1 MTSEVMPSIEPIET
15 ERLILRPLTEAD
27 AGFIFELVNDPSF
40 IQNIGDRNVRTL
52 EDAKRYITNG
62 PVTSYAR
69 NGFGLYL
76 VELKD
81 TGQPIGMCGL
91 IRRSM
96 LNDVDIGYAY
106 LPHYWS
112 KGYAIEAALAMKQY
126 AREVIGLKRMVA
138 VVDPQNTGSIRLLEK
153 LGMTF
158 DRMVKLAEDD
168 IELKLFSIDL

>member
-1 MTSEVMPSIEPIET
+1 MPSIDPIET
-15 ERLILRPLTEAD
+15 ERLILRPLTEGD
-27 AGFIFELVNDPSF
+27 AEFIFELVNDPSF

-62 PVTSYAR
+62 PVASYAR

-76 VELKD
+76 VELKES
-81 TGQPIGMCGL
+81 GQPIGMCGL

-106 LPHYWS
+106 LPRYWS
-112 KGYAIEAALAMKQY
+112 KGYAIEAALAMKKY

-138 VVDPQNTGSIRLLEK
+138 VVDPQNTSSIRLLEK

-158 DRMVKLAEDD
+158 DQMVKLAEDD

>member
-1 MTSEVMPSIEPIET
+1 MPSIDPIET
-15 ERLILRPLTEAD
+15 ERLILRPLAEGD

-52 EDAKRYITNG
+52 EDAKRYISNG
-62 PVTSYAR
+62 PVASYAR

-106 LPHYWS
+106 LPRYWS

-138 VVDPQNTGSIRLLEK
+138 VVDPQNSGSIRLLEK

-158 DRMVKLAEDD
+158 GRMVKLAEDD

>member
-1 MTSEVMPSIEPIET
+1 MPSIDPIET
-15 ERLILRPLTEAD
+15 ERLILRPLTEGD
-27 AGFIFELVNDPSF
+27 AGFIFKLVNDPSF

-81 TGQPIGMCGL
+81 TGEPIGMCGL
-91 IRRSM
+91 IRRSI

-106 LPHYWS
+106 LPRYWS

-126 AREVIGLKRMVA
+126 AQDVIGLKRMVA

>member
-1 MTSEVMPSIEPIET
+1 MPSIDPIET
-15 ERLILRPLTEAD
+15 ERLILRPLTEGD

-62 PVTSYAR
+62 PVASYAR

-91 IRRSM
+91 IRRNM

-106 LPHYWS
+106 LPRYWS

-158 DRMVKLAEDD
+158 ERMVKLAEDD

>member
-1 MTSEVMPSIEPIET
+1 MPSIDPIET

-62 PVTSYAR
+62 PVASYAR

-91 IRRSM
+91 IRRNM

-106 LPHYWS
+106 LPRYWS

>member
-1 MTSEVMPSIEPIET
+1 MPSIDPIET
-15 ERLILRPLTEAD
+15 ERLILRPLTEGD
-27 AGFIFELVNDPSF
+27 AGFIFKLVNDPSF

-81 TGQPIGMCGL
+81 TGEPIGMCGL
-91 IRRSM
+91 IRRSI

-106 LPHYWS
+106 LPRYWS

-126 AREVIGLKRMVA
+126 ARDVIGLKRMVA

>member
-1 MTSEVMPSIEPIET
+1 MPSIDPIET
-15 ERLILRPLTEAD
+15 ERLILRPLTEGD
-27 AGFIFELVNDPSF
+27 AGFIFELVNDFSF

-62 PVTSYAR
+62 PVASYAR

-91 IRRSM
+91 IRRNM

-106 LPHYWS
+106 LPRYWS

>member
-1 MTSEVMPSIEPIET
+1 MPSIDPIAT
-15 ERLILRPLTEAD
+15 ERLTLRPLTAEDAD
-27 AGFIFELVNDPSF
+27 FILELVNDPSF

-52 EDAKRYITNG
+52 DDAKRYITNG
-62 PVTSYAR
+62 PVASYAK

-106 LPHYWS
+106 LPRYWS

-126 AREVIGLKRMVA
+126 ARDVIGLKRMVA

-158 DRMVKLAEDD
+158 ERIVKLAEDD
-168 IELKLFSIDL
+168 IDLKLFSIDL

>member
-1 MTSEVMPSIEPIET
+1 MSSIDPIET
-15 ERLILRPLTEAD
+15 ERLNLRPLNEGD

-52 EDAKRYITNG
+52 DDAKRYITNG
-62 PVTSYAR
+62 PVASYAK

-76 VELKD
+76 VELKE
-81 TGQPIGMCGL
+81 TGEPIGMCGL

-106 LPHYWS
+106 LPRYWS

-126 AREVIGLKRMVA
+126 AQEDIGLKRMVA

-158 DRMVKLAEDD
+158 ERMVKLAEDD

>member
-1 MTSEVMPSIEPIET
+1 MPSIDPIET
-15 ERLILRPLTEAD
+15 ERLILRPLTEGD
-27 AGFIFELVNDPSF
+27 AGFIFELVNDFSF

-62 PVTSYAR
+62 PVASYAR

-91 IRRSM
+91 IRRNM

-106 LPHYWS
+106 LPRYWS

-158 DRMVKLAEDD
+158 ERMVKLAEDD

>member
-1 MTSEVMPSIEPIET
+1 MPSIDPIET
-15 ERLILRPLTEAD
+15 ERLILRPLNEGD

-62 PVTSYAR
+62 PVASYAR

-91 IRRSM
+91 IRRNM

-106 LPHYWS
+106 LPRYWS

-158 DRMVKLAEDD
+158 ERMVKLAEDD

>member
-1 MTSEVMPSIEPIET
+1 MPSIDPIET
-15 ERLILRPLTEAD
+15 ERLILRPLTEGD

-52 EDAKRYITNG
+52 DDAKRYITNG
-62 PVTSYAR
+62 PVASYAK

-106 LPHYWS
+106 LPRFWS
-112 KGYAIEAALAMKQY
+112 KGYAIEAALVMKQY
-126 AREVIGLKRMVA
+126 ARDVIGLKRLVA
-138 VVDPQNTGSIRLLEK
+138 VVDPQNTASIRLLEK

-168 IELKLFSIDL
+168 IELKLFYIDL

>member
-1 MTSEVMPSIEPIET
+1 MPSITPLVT
-15 ERLILRPLTEAD
+15 GRLILRPLTAED
-27 AGFIFELVNDPSF
+27 AEFILELVNDPSF

-52 EDAKRYITNG
+52 DDAKRYITNG
-62 PVTSYAR
+62 PLASYAK

-76 VELKD
+76 VELKE
-81 TGQPIGMCGL
+81 TGEPIGMCGL

-106 LPHYWS
+106 LPRYWS

-126 AREVIGLKRMVA
+126 ARDVIRLKGLVA
-138 VVDPQNTGSIRLLEK
+138 VVDPQNTASIRLLEK

-158 DRMVKLAEDD
+158 ERMVKLAEDD

>member
-1 MTSEVMPSIEPIET
+1 MPSIEPIET
-15 ERLILRPLTEAD
+15 ERLILRPLTEGD
-27 AGFIFELVNDPSF
+27 AGFIFDLVNDPSF
-40 IQNIGDRNVRTL
+40 IQYIGDRNVRTL
-52 EDAKRYITNG
+52 DDAKRYITSG
-62 PVTSYAR
+62 PIASYVK
-69 NGFGLYL
+69 NGFGLYR
-76 VELKD
+76 VELKE
-81 TGQPIGMCGL
+81 TGEPIGMCGL

-106 LPHYWS
+106 LPRYWS

-158 DRMVKLAEDD
+158 ERMVKLAEDD

>member
-1 MTSEVMPSIEPIET
+1 MPSITPLVSG
-15 ERLILRPLTEAD
+15 RLILRPLTAED
-27 AGFIFELVNDPSF
+27 AEFILELVNDPSF

-52 EDAKRYITNG
+52 DDAKRYITNG
-62 PVTSYAR
+62 PLASYAK

-76 VELKD
+76 VELKE
-81 TGQPIGMCGL
+81 TGEPIGMCGL

-106 LPHYWS
+106 LPRYWS
-112 KGYAIEAALAMKQY
+112 KGYAIEAALAMKEY
-126 AREVIGLKRMVA
+126 ARDVIRLKGLVA
-138 VVDPQNTGSIRLLEK
+138 VVDPQNTASIRLLEK

-158 DRMVKLAEDD
+158 ERMVKLSEDD

>member
-1 MTSEVMPSIEPIET
+1 MPSITPLVT
-15 ERLILRPLTEAD
+15 GRLILRPLTAED
-27 AGFIFELVNDPSF
+27 AEFILELVNDPSF

-52 EDAKRYITNG
+52 DDAKRYITNG
-62 PVTSYAR
+62 PLASYAK

-76 VELKD
+76 VELRE
-81 TGQPIGMCGL
+81 TGEPIGMCGL

-106 LPHYWS
+106 LPRYWS
-112 KGYAIEAALAMKQY
+112 KGYAIEAALAMKEY
-126 AREVIGLKRMVA
+126 ARDVIRLKGLVA
-138 VVDPQNTGSIRLLEK
+138 VVDPQNTASIRLLEK

-158 DRMVKLAEDD
+158 ERMVKLSEDD

>member
-1 MTSEVMPSIEPIET
+1 MPSIDPIET
-15 ERLILRPLTEAD
+15 ERLILRPLTEGD
-27 AGFIFELVNDPSF
+27 AGFIFELVNDLSF

-62 PVTSYAR
+62 PVASYAR

-91 IRRSM
+91 IRRNM

-106 LPHYWS
+106 LPRYWS

-158 DRMVKLAEDD
+158 ERMVKLAEDD

>member
-1 MTSEVMPSIEPIET
+1 MPSIDPIET
-15 ERLILRPLTEAD
+15 ERLILRPLTEGD

-62 PVTSYAR
+62 PVASYAR

-91 IRRSM
+91 IRRNM

-106 LPHYWS
+106 LPRYWS